1 MKEQSPS
8 DDTLTTLMCL
18 VEAIINNRPLTTV
31 SDDPA
36 DLSPLTPN
44 HLHLLRPTPLPPPG
58 VFNKKDCYVR
68 RHWHQVQYLADV
80 FWRRWVREYLPLI
93 QLRPKWREAKTN
105 LKVGDIVLVVD
116 YSSPRNEWMLGRVE
130 AVTVGPDGLVRSAQ
144 VRTRTST
151 LSRPITKLCYLEGQ
165 SSTDE

>member
-18 VEAIINNRPLTTV
+18 VEAIINNRQLTTV

-44 HLHLLRPTPLPPPG
+44 TLTTTWTLQQEGLLI
-58 VFNKKDCYVR
+58 R
-68 RHWHQVQYLADV
+68 RRWRQVQYLADV
-80 FWRRWVREYLPLI
+80 FWRCWVREYLPLI

-116 YSSPRNEWMLGRVE
+116 YSLPRNEWMLGRVE
-130 AVTVGPDGLVRSAQ
+130 AVTVG
-144 VRTRTST
+144 T
-151 LSRPITKLCYLEGQ
+151 
-165 SSTDE
+165 